1 MAAVAI
7 ALVALLPII
16 AVLIQRWGR
25 VYVPVGDQATLDL
38 RIRDVWTFSTDTPL
52 TGPWSRFGWNHPGPT
67 MYYLLALFSGVA
79 RQRAWASLVGNVLLQ
94 GVAVAWIARLSWK
107 SGGLQWMVPWLAVTT
122 LSYWA
127 TGPWILQQLW
137 NPYLPFPFFTL
148 LLLQAWL
155 VGSGQGRRLVG
166 LAFVGS
172 FLVQTHLGYAL
183 PVLAVSA
190 WALVRL
196 LVGEHRA
203 GRSLRRWSLW
213 RAPLI
218 VLVVLWFVPLVIDT
232 AAHWPG
238 NTVRLVQ
245 FWLGLGPTPHLP
257 LLGIHPGLGYLATEF
272 RWWPPWLGGPD
283 PVNRFTSLTAPS
295 SVAFMVVPVVLIGAG
310 WGLGRWRK
318 RPELVALTEM
328 LAVAVAAGVLALTV
342 LTGPAYPYLFLW
354 RIPIGAATVVLS
366 AVVLVETLPRWRHR
380 AAVAL
385 CCGLAAVTLVAS
397 VSFTRTVAAANGPVD
412 PMEPVAASIIN
423 QLQREGQPRGPV
435 LLQVRGFSLGGLHA
449 ALVDQLE
456 REGASV
462 YVDQG
467 LGYQFGYNRTASP
480 SRVGSV
486 WYVIE
491 ESELYSLVT
500 RLPGAQ
506 ILALSHPLPA
516 RQQAELV
523 ALQRRLADQLVAE
536 GRADQVRDLGSE
548 YVKVALTGVPG
559 IAPADLARLRALNR
573 RVVAH
578 TCLCSVIAFPAN
590 RIPPLLP
597 GGF

>member
-1 MAAVAI
+1 
-7 ALVALLPII
+7 
-16 AVLIQRWGR
+16 
-25 VYVPVGDQATLDL
+25 
-38 RIRDVWTFSTDTPL
+38 
-52 TGPWSRFGWNHPGPT
+52 
-67 MYYLLALFSGVA
+67 
-79 RQRAWASLVGNVLLQ
+79 
-94 GVAVAWIARLSWK
+94 
-107 SGGLQWMVPWLAVTT
+107 
-122 LSYWA
+122 
-127 TGPWILQQLW
+127 
-137 NPYLPFPFFTL
+137 
-148 LLLQAWL
+148 
-155 VGSGQGRRLVG
+155 
-166 LAFVGS
+166 
-172 FLVQTHLGYAL
+172 
-183 PVLAVSA
+183 
-190 WALVRL
+190 
-196 LVGEHRA
+196 
-203 GRSLRRWSLW
+203 
-213 RAPLI
+213 
-218 VLVVLWFVPLVIDT
+218 
-232 AAHWPG
+232 
-238 NTVRLVQ
+238 
-245 FWLGLGPTPHLP
+245 
-257 LLGIHPGLGYLATEF
+257 
-272 RWWPPWLGGPD
+272 
-283 PVNRFTSLTAPS
+283 
-295 SVAFMVVPVVLIGAG
+295 
-310 WGLGRWRK
+310 
-318 RPELVALTEM
+318 
-328 LAVAVAAGVLALTV
+328 
-342 LTGPAYPYLFLW
+342 
-354 RIPIGAATVVLS
+354 VVLS